1 MKNRT
6 SFRPSLFA
14 VISSLLLMAVM
25 TEPAYAQLAPVTN
38 LANTILRTLQVI
50 SLALVTAA
58 LIWAGFKMIWQHAKW
73 AEISNVFIGTMIIG
87 GAGTIATTLM
97 VA

>member
-1 MKNRT
+1 MKNRS
-6 SFRPSLFA
+6 SFSPSLFA

-25 TEPAYAQLAPVTN
+25 TEPAYAQLAPVNT
-38 LANTILRTLQVI
+38 LTNTILRTLQVA
-50 SLALVTAA
+50 SLGLVTAA
-58 LIWAGFKMIWQHAKW
+58 IIWAGIKMAWQHAKW
-73 AEISNVFIGTMIIG
+73 AEISNVFIGAMIIG

>member
-1 MKNRT
+1 
-6 SFRPSLFA
+6 
-14 VISSLLLMAVM
+14 
-25 TEPAYAQLAPVTN
+25 
-38 LANTILRTLQVI
+38 VI